1 MAVRRLN
8 YTGRKRLRQRELQF
22 AIELPPTGA
31 PRFTANLNFDS
42 CRLPANADVIVE
54 AYRQTTWM
62 RFRFGNVD
70 DIRPLDDPTLTE
82 FDSAEG
88 ILFRVRVTSPID
100 SKGLLLAEAD
110 RIRPRIGAEEE
121 DANRIPLLPVKP
133 DSDLGEEIWRLD
145 FTDRPILLIN
155 AAVGDWRALAK
166 EPVFI
171 SLVYP
176 AVLREILGRILYVEE
191 YCETDDLD
199 NWRSQ
204 WLLFATRVLGAG
216 EPPTEDNKDR
226 FDDWIDDSVEAF
238 CRRFIMMNRF
248 RTWWSEETKS

>member
-8 YTGRKRLRQRELQF
+8 YTGRKRLRQRDLLF
-22 AIELPPTGA
+22 AIEQPPDSA
-31 PRFTANLNFDS
+31 PAFVANINLEEFKLSPN
-42 CRLPANADVIVE
+42 ANVFVE

-62 RFRFGNVD
+62 RFRFGTVGNL
-70 DIRPLDDPTLTE
+70 RPLDDLELTE

-88 ILFRVRVTSPID
+88 ILFRVRVTSPD
-100 SKGLLLAEAD
+100 NKGLLLAEAD

-121 DANRIPLLPVKP
+121 ESNRIPLLPVKP
-133 DSDLGEEIWRLD
+133 DNDLGEEIWRVD

-166 EPVFI
+166 EPVFV

-176 AVLREILGRILYVEE
+176 AVLRQILERILYVEE
-191 YCETDDLD
+191 YFEIDDLD
-199 NWRSQ
+199 DWRSQ
-204 WLLFATRVLGAG
+204 WLLFATHLLGITEA
-216 EPPTEDNKDR
+216 PTEDQY
-226 FDDWIDDSVEAF
+226 DDWINESVEVF
-238 CRRFIMMNRF
+238 CRRFGILSRF